1 MAAMKVLFDLLPVIF
16 FFVAYTGAKHAP
28 DSAASVVS
36 SLLSGLGMNGA
47 VDPEQAP
54 LLLATAV
61 AIVATFAQ
69 VGWLLVRR
77 RKVDNML
84 WISLAIIV
92 VLGGATLAL
101 RDPTFIKWK
110 PTVLYWT
117 FAAVLLGASLFLKK
131 NLIRTMMQGQ
141 LSLPDAIWTR
151 LNLSWVAFFVL
162 MGVINLYVAYNYSE
176 STWVSFKL
184 FGGIGLMIAFVVVQG
199 LMLSRFLESEQRK

>member
-1 MAAMKVLFDLLPVIF
+1 MKVLFDLLPVIF

-28 DSAASVVS
+28 DSAASFVS
-36 SLLSGLGMNGA
+36 SLLSGLGMSSA
-47 VDPEQAP
+47 VDAEQAP
-54 LLLATAV
+54 LLLATVV

-117 FAAVLLGASLFLKK
+117 FAAVLLGASLFLKR

-141 LSLPDAIWTR
+141 LSLPDVIWTR

-162 MGVINLYVAYNYSE
+162 MGAINLYVAYNYSE

-184 FGGIGLMIAFVVVQG
+184 FGGIGLMVAFVVVQG

>member
-1 MAAMKVLFDLLPVIF
+1 MKVLFDLFPVIF
-16 FFVAYTGAKHAP
+16 FFVAYTGAKQAP
-28 DSAASVVS
+28 DSAASIVS
-36 SLLSGLGMNGA
+36 SLLSGLGMSAA
-47 VDPEQAP
+47 VGPEQAP

-61 AIVATFAQ
+61 TIVATAAQ

-84 WISLAIIV
+84 WVSLAIIV

-110 PTVLYWT
+110 PTALYWT

-131 NLIRTMMQGQ
+131 NLIRTMMQAQ
-141 LSLPDAIWTR
+141 LSLPDVIWTR

-162 MGVINLYVAYNYSE
+162 MGVVNLYVAYNYSE

-184 FGGIGLMIAFVVVQG
+184 FGGIGLMVAFVVLQG

>member
-1 MAAMKVLFDLLPVIF
+1 MKILFDLFPVIF
-16 FFVAYTGAKHAP
+16 FFVAYTGAKQAP
-28 DSAASVVS
+28 DGAASIVS
-36 SLLSGLGMNGA
+36 SLLSSLGMSGA
-47 VDPEQAP
+47 VGPEQAP
-54 LLLATAV
+54 LMLATAV

-69 VGWLLVRR
+69 VGWLLMRR

-84 WISLAIIV
+84 WVSLAIIV

-131 NLIRTMMQGQ
+131 NLIRSMMQGQ

-151 LNLSWVAFFVL
+151 LNLSWVAFFGL

-184 FGGIGLMIAFVVVQG
+184 FGGIGLMVAFVVLQG